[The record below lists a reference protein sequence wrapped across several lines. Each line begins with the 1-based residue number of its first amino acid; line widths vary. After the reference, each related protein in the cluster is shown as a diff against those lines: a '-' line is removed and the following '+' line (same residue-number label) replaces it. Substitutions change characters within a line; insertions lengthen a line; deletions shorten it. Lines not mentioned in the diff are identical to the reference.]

1 MYPKT
6 LFRVHNLSIMCKKAA
21 FQVQK
26 MWKTEHD
33 GGVMLLFRQKSNTR
47 KAFILVSRQKVKYG
61 FVPEIVFGNIIL
73 LASAI

>member
-6 LFRVHNLSIMCKKAA
+6 LFRVHNLSIMCKNAA

-33 GGVMLLFRQKSNTR
+33 GGIMLHFRRKSNTR
-47 KAFILVSRQKVKYG
+47 KAVILVSMQKVKYG
-61 FVPEIVFGNIIL
+61 FVPENDFGNIIL
-73 LASAI
+73 LVSAI